1 MKFVDPCTCTFL
13 VYQFNES
20 SNNNNNSTTFT
31 ETKDQIV
38 FKNVDRFL
46 IKCYYCD
53 NEDYYNE
60 DYYFEG
66 INTNEVCIIIN
77 IKN

>member
-1 MKFVDPCTCTFL
+1 MNF
-13 VYQFNES
+13 
-20 SNNNNNSTTFT
+20 TTFT

-53 NEDYYNE
+53 NEDYY
-60 DYYFEG
+60 FEG